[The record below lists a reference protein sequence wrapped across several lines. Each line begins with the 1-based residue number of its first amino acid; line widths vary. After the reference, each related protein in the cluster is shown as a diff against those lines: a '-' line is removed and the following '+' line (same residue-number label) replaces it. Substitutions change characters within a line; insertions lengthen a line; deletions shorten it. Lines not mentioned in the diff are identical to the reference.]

1 MLDGISIVCFAAS
14 YAVAFCLEVSRLF
27 FRVSLRTA
35 IMVGF
40 MIAGLIAHSVYL
52 GREAQS
58 GFGGAPLSSWY
69 HGCLILA
76 WLLAVIFVAISLR
89 AAPTSIGL
97 IFLPT
102 ILALIAVAQIFP
114 RTPQLGRE
122 ASYRLWS
129 QSHGIAL
136 LMGTAAVVCG
146 FVGGLLYLLQSHR
159 LKNKIVVTRGLRLPS
174 LERLQRISENS
185 LVVSCWLL
193 LIGLLSGIVLNWIDG
208 DDAKLTWTDPV
219 VWPSAVLLIWLIVA
233 LSFNAMYRP
242 AREGHKVAYL
252 TFASFVFLGLV
263 LAIILLV
270 PSSHGGDPAASVPRA
285 GTPSSLA
292 CSNIGCHFPRERLL
306 VSAGG
311 GHAT

>member
-1 MLDGISIVCFAAS
+1 
-14 YAVAFCLEVSRLF
+14 
-27 FRVSLRTA
+27 
-35 IMVGF
+35 MVGF

-52 GREAQS
+52 GREAHS
-58 GFGGAPLSSWY
+58 GLGGAPLSSWY

-76 WLLAVIFVAISLR
+76 WLLSIVFVAISLR

-122 ASYRLWS
+122 ASYRIWS

-174 LERLQRISENS
+174 LEKLQQISENS

-233 LSFNAMYRP
+233 LSFNALYRP

-270 PSSHGGDPAASVPRA
+270 PTSHGGNPASSIPPAKMSAAVAVWNVKQQLTPERQSMSV
-285 GTPSSLA
+285 
-292 CSNIGCHFPRERLL
+292 
-306 VSAGG
+306 GG
-311 GHAT
+311 GDAT